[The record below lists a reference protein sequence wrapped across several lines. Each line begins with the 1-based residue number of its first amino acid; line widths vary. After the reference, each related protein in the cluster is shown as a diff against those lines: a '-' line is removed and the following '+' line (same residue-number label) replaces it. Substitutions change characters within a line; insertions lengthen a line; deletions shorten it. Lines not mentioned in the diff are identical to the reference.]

1 MRIGSP
7 GLSSGRGHLD
17 CTHLETAVVMVVGLS
32 PVSHSHSRNSKQTTC
47 LWRDTGGKG
56 KLPTQHTS
64 FNTLDNWAI
73 NPPPNQKGKG
83 PERKGYRVMARNM
96 YTIHSVTLR
105 YSMSVIIIL
114 NQYHSEASG
123 LTKICHAGGGFR
135 KNNNTKMTIALAT
148 RADTSHSD

>member
-1 MRIGSP
+1 MVV
-7 GLSSGRGHLD
+7 GLSLVSHSQAAQPGIHRAAGQKTQLGKAPVSPCGLERRLFLTSGDGGHLD
-17 CTHLETAVVMVVGLS
+17 CTHLESAVVMVVGLS
-32 PVSHSHSRNSKQTTC
+32 LVSHSHSRNSKQTTC

-56 KLPTQHTS
+56 KVPTQHTT

-114 NQYHSEASG
+114 NQG
-123 LTKICHAGGGFR
+123 
-135 KNNNTKMTIALAT
+135 
-148 RADTSHSD
+148 